1 MTAETAT
8 SLVVDA
14 DQRVIE
20 HPRLP
25 LSVVAMIREC
35 LREALAQE
43 VKDESR
49 SRVDLPANVGR
60 HIP

>member
-25 LSVVAMIREC
+25 LSVVAMICEC

-43 VKDESR
+43 VKDESQ

-60 HIP
+60 NIP